1 MRSLLRDLEY
11 VLERDLELYL
21 FFLECD
27 LDLDRELDCDLD
39 FDLEEC
45 DLELERPISF
55 LLGFYAGSSNQVKSL
70 RYCKILPGE
79 NVLRN

>member
-1 MRSLLRDLEY
+1 MHQIICIYFVSKNTRNTLIH
-11 VLERDLELYL
+11 LYL

-27 LDLDRELDCDLD
+27 LDLDLELDCDLD

-55 LLGFYAGSSNQVKSL
+55 LLIKWSGNRLNQYK
-70 RYCKILPGE
+70 
-79 NVLRN
+79 